1 MRIRNRRRPR
11 QCICVRDCAYVVQR
25 KPCVSRILGLSRH
38 DISQDAA
45 SVTGAIDGLCSCAL
59 RPVRRPRYYL
69 VMREH
74 RLTSFFVLTFVISW
88 GIPGL
93 FLLASRLGM
102 VPISLDRYSPLSF
115 LFFWAP
121 ALSAVI
127 VIGVTQG
134 RAGVAAFLRHAF
146 TGRFKW
152 RWWTAV
158 IVGVPLLKL
167 LAYLLAGES
176 LPFDLFSVSFA
187 ANALFYAGLLTLLE
201 IPIGEFG
208 WRGFA
213 LPLLQRRVNGLAAA
227 LFLGVIWAIWYMP
240 WLLPGTVM
248 NWSLG
253 GDSIPAIV
261 RFFASA
267 MALSVILTVIFNGSS
282 GSILLMVLYRWLDSP
297 PQPWQL
303 GTHISYVDAVI
314 TVTAAVILVFAVRRR
329 YLSRTNRYT
338 KVTPGAAQPFQ
349 RRPVQVKTAA

>member
-1 MRIRNRRRPR
+1 
-11 QCICVRDCAYVVQR
+11 
-25 KPCVSRILGLSRH
+25 
-38 DISQDAA
+38 
-45 SVTGAIDGLCSCAL
+45 
-59 RPVRRPRYYL
+59 
-69 VMREH
+69 MREH
-74 RLTSFFVLTFVISW
+74 RLTAFFVITFVISW

-93 FLLASRLGM
+93 LLLASRLGL
-102 VPISLDRYSPLSF
+102 VAVSLDRYSPLSF

-121 ALSAVI
+121 TLSAII

-134 RAGVAAFLRHAF
+134 RAGVAAYLHRAL

-152 RWWTAV
+152 RWWASV

-167 LAYLLAGES
+167 LAYALADEP
-176 LPFDLFSVSFA
+176 LPFDILSLSFSADALLFA
-187 ANALFYAGLLTLLE
+187 AFLTLLE

-227 LFLGVIWAIWYMP
+227 LFLGTIWAVWYMP

-261 RFFASA
+261 RFFGSA
-267 MALSVILTVIFNGSS
+267 IALSIILTVVFNGSS
-282 GSILLMVLYRWLDSP
+282 GSVPLMVLYRWLDSP

-314 TVTAAVILVFAVRRR
+314 TLTTAVILVFILRRR

-338 KVTPGAAQPFQ
+338 KVTPGVAQPFQ
-349 RRPVQVKTAA
+349 R